1 MRAFRSVVLLL
12 LILTGAIVIQTT
24 VFGRFRIFGAV
35 PDLVLLLT
43 ILSAL
48 RLRDEGVL
56 FLGFAGGLV
65 MDALS
70 TGALGLRALVYTVVA
85 YLAVRTR
92 SRADSGPVSVA
103 LWAGALTAVGVV
115 LVLLVGSI
123 FSQAPVSGGL
133 AVRTAILV
141 PILNTGLALIVAPV
155 TSRLLASIPGGR
167 R

>member
-70 TGALGLRALVYTVVA
+70 TGALVWRSLVV
-85 YLAVRTR
+85 
-92 SRADSGPVSVA
+92 
-103 LWAGALTAVGVV
+103 W
-115 LVLLVGSI
+115 
-123 FSQAPVSGGL
+123 
-133 AVRTAILV
+133 
-141 PILNTGLALIVAPV
+141 LALIAGGSLVAWI
-155 TSRLLASIPGGR
+155 S
-167 R
+167 